1 MTQTYIALSWTGKHV
16 FVLFC
21 VVLNNFLAFFS
32 SPQETDRLKESISDK
47 GISIT

>member
-1 MTQTYIALSWTGKHV
+1 MYDPDLHSIKWTGKHV

-21 VVLNNFLAFFS
+21 VVLNNFITFFS
-32 SPQETDRLKESISDK
+32 LQETDRLKESISDK